1 MRTIKIIT
9 KFLFLFMFAAQLKA
23 QDTTKP
29 FYFPHKTGDIW
40 EYLYSEVPYVDTIQN
55 FTIFDSTD
63 SKGIVHITQ
72 HARFINPIEPPTILS
87 DTSIFW
93 IDTINY
99 DVFTK
104 RPMMDT
110 ALVYKLNGAK
120 GEKWIIKIYYDSSN
134 ILGYE
139 MARII
144 DKWKGSI
151 FGKNTTFMQVL
162 FYSSIDSIDTIGN
175 SVYGSDIIADGFG
188 VISKGGGE
196 LAGQINLIGAVI
208 NDTLYGDTTKVTG
221 INNKYILPIPD
232 QVKLFQ
238 NYPNPFNPSTTIS
251 FELLG
256 RERIS
261 LIIYD
266 ILGKVIRYIIDNQE
280 YPAGVHKI
288 NWDGI
293 NNNGKRTA
301 GGIYFYRLITDNQ
314 LITHSMIELK

>member
-1 MRTIKIIT
+1 MRTIKIILT
-9 KFLFLFMFAAQLKA
+9 AFFIIAAQLKA

-29 FYFPHKTGDIW
+29 FYFPHKTGDMW
-40 EYLYSEVPYVDTIQN
+40 EYFYSEVPYVDTIQN

-63 SKGIVHITQ
+63 SNGIVHITQ

-99 DVFTK
+99 NVFTK
-104 RPMMDT
+104 KPMMDT

-208 NDTLYGDTTKVTG
+208 NDTLYGDTTLVSV
-221 INNKYILPIPD
+221 KYEKNFQPSAIQLY
-232 QVKLFQ
+232 Q
-238 NYPNPFNPSTTIS
+238 NYPNPFNPSTTIN
-251 FELLG
+251 FELSN
-256 RERIS
+256 RTNIS

-266 ILGKVIRYIIDNQE
+266 ILGKEIR
-280 YPAGVHKI
+280 
-288 NWDGI
+288 
-293 NNNGKRTA
+293 
-301 GGIYFYRLITDNQ
+301 
-314 LITHSMIELK
+314 